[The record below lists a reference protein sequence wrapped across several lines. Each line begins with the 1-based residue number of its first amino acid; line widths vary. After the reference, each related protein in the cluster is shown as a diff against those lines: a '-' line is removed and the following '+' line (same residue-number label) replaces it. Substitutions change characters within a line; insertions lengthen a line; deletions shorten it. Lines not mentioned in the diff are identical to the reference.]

1 MFAMTGRPHA
11 IHTYGSQIC
20 LTACNCFTA
29 RSNANCCAHGVGG
42 VICVRNEEEANR
54 CGRVH
59 RIHRYNHWEFG
70 GIAKKPRAWLGEKAP
85 V

>member
-11 IHTYGSQIC
+11 IHTCGSQIPIA

-42 VICVRNEEEANR
+42 VICVRNDR
-54 CGRVH
+54 RGH
-59 RIHRYNHWEFG
+59 
-70 GIAKKPRAWLGEKAP
+70 
-85 V
+85 